1 LKEGEKMTV
10 GENIKRIRK
19 EKGLTQKK
27 LGELC
32 GMNEVQIRRY
42 EIGKANPKIKTIER
56 IASALEVTPFDIMG
70 LEYFDT
76 ITDLDSLRDEISKAD
91 QFKELFT
98 SMYGDEEY
106 MFFMQYC
113 SLTEEGANKVKA
125 YIKDLYVNPKNRADL
140 P

>member
-1 LKEGEKMTV
+1 MTV

-56 IASALEVTPFDIMG
+56 IASALEITPFDIMG
-70 LEYFDT
+70 LEYFDS
-76 ITDLDSLRDEISKAD
+76 ITDLDALREDISKAD
-91 QFKELFT
+91 QFENLFI
-98 SMYGDEEY
+98 SIYGEEEY
-106 MFFMQYC
+106 MLFMKY
-113 SLTEEGANKVKA
+113 SALTEEGAKKVKA
-125 YIKDLYVNPKNRADL
+125 YIEDLYANPQNRADL